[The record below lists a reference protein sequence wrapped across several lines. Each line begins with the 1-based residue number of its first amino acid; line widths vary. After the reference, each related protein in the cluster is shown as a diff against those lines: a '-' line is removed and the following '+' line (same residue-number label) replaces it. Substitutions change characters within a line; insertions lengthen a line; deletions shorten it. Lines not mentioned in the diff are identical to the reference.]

1 MTSPGSR
8 PKPFNP
14 SEVREVILA
23 ALGDEGAYREQ
34 PLSLHARF
42 DHPERK
48 IDFNDVLFGLK
59 QPWSSCKPDGFDEDN
74 WQWKY
79 RITTRDIEEREFTII
94 LRLDPAARKFTV
106 ITRWPDD

>member
-1 MTSPGSR
+1 MTTQGKR
-8 PKPFNP
+8 PKPLTP
-14 SEVREVILA
+14 AEVREVILE
-23 ALGDEGAYREQ
+23 ALGSEGSYSES

-42 DHPERK
+42 DHLERR

-59 QPWSSCKPDGFDEDN
+59 RKWRFCKTDGFDDNN

-79 RITTRDIEEREFTII
+79 RIGTHDIEEREFTIV
-94 LRLDPAARKFTV
+94 LRLDPKNRKFTV

>member
-1 MTSPGSR
+1 MTSPGRKPR
-8 PKPFNP
+8 PLRP
-14 SEVREVILA
+14 SEVREVVLA
-23 ALGDEGAYREQ
+23 ALGGEGSYREQ
-34 PLSLHARF
+34 PLSFHARF
-42 DHPERK
+42 DHLERK

-59 QPWSSCKPDGFDEDN
+59 QPWSSCQPEGFDEDN

-79 RITTRDIEEREFTII
+79 RISTRDIEEREFTII